1 MPVYICLLRGVNV
14 TGYNKIKMEELRALC
29 TKLKFKGAQ
38 TFIQSGNVIF
48 RCSETNETAL
58 AKKIGEA
65 IEKKFGFRPE
75 VMLRTADEMRAVIA
89 ANPFKKRKD
98 VPPDRMLVH
107 FLPSNPAEEV
117 RTKLNDTEKIEEVH
131 FKGREIYIYFPN
143 GIGRSD
149 LRSVLDRTLKKTA
162 TARNFNSVTTMLEMA
177 EALEQNSS
185 DT

>member
-29 TKLKFKGAQ
+29 TKLKFEGAQ

-48 RCSETNETAL
+48 RCPETNEAAL
-58 AKKIGEA
+58 AKKIGDA

-75 VMLRTADEMRAVIA
+75 IMLRTADELRAVVA

-107 FLPSNPAEEV
+107 FLLSEPLEEV
-117 RTKLNDTEKIEEVH
+117 RTKLNGTEKIEEVH
-131 FKGREIYIYFPN
+131 FKGREIYIYFPD

-162 TARNFNSVTTMLEMA
+162 TARNFNSVMKILEIA
-177 EALEQNSS
+177 ETLESGTN
-185 DT
+185 